1 MRASGS
7 LCRHMLS
14 QPPLNPATPARS
26 RNLDPNRPLT
36 IRGENHG
43 SQNLLKQK
51 QICMSK
57 NDISEDTLQNITKGV
72 TFSQSISSIFRVT
85 FSLAVDS
92 PFYQPLCQYLAG
104 IFPRSRQIN
113 LKPPLTIAWDQ
124 PGTT

>member
-85 FSLAVDS
+85 FSLAVDR
-92 PFYQPLCQYLAG
+92 F
-104 IFPRSRQIN
+104 IFGRG
-113 LKPPLTIAWDQ
+113 LTIGRHAASLLYLN
-124 PGTT
+124 